1 MFDLREGDLKV
12 AKILWNIAIPLFL
25 AAPVAYFVGI
35 EFPFGF
41 FNLFMAIAVY
51 YALKICTDA
60 EKSLMTPFFL
70 FFLVGGVMDAY
81 AQGNTI
87 AYGTEFDIYSPG
99 SHILFMLFLL
109 SSYWGFKSVIPN
121 WARIAVLIAGISQV
135 VASYASLIADNAL
148 HDIADTG
155 AFLMLFFLFAV
166 RNAVVDAAKSG

>member
-25 AAPVAYFVGI
+25 AAPVTYFAGI

-70 FFLVGGVMDAY
+70 FFLAGGVMDAY

-87 AYGTEFDIYSPG
+87 AYGTEYDIYSPG
-99 SHILFMLFLL
+99 SHILFMLSFYFPHIGGL
-109 SSYWGFKSVIPN
+109 S
-121 WARIAVLIAGISQV
+121 L
-135 VASYASLIADNAL
+135 
-148 HDIADTG
+148 
-155 AFLMLFFLFAV
+155 
-166 RNAVVDAAKSG
+166 

>member
-1 MFDLREGDLKV
+1 MH
-12 AKILWNIAIPLFL
+12 AN
-25 AAPVAYFVGI
+25 
-35 EFPFGF
+35 
-41 FNLFMAIAVY
+41 
-51 YALKICTDA
+51 
-60 EKSLMTPFFL
+60 
-70 FFLVGGVMDAY
+70 

-121 WARIAVLIAGISQV
+121 WARIAVLIAGISQI

-148 HDIADTG
+148 HDIEDTG

-166 RNAVVDAAKSG
+166 RNAVVDAEKSG

>member
-1 MFDLREGDLKV
+1 
-12 AKILWNIAIPLFL
+12 
-25 AAPVAYFVGI
+25 
-35 EFPFGF
+35 
-41 FNLFMAIAVY
+41 MAIAVY

-70 FFLVGGVMDAY
+70 FFLAGGVMDAY

-87 AYGTEFDIYSPG
+87 AYGTEYDIYSPG

-121 WARIAVLIAGISQV
+121 WARIAVLIAGISQI